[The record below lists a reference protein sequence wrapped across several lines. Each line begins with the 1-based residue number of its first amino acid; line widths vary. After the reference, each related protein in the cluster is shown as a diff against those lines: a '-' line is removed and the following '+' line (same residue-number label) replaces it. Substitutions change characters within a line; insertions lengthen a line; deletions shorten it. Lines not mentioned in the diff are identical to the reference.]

1 MNTPRVLLIYANPA
15 NTPTPVAPYGM
26 ERVGGAFAAAGC
38 SVRMSAPYLEADP
51 LEELKAALAWRP
63 DLVGFSVRNVDDT
76 LVVRSTDGDGDVDT
90 DFYLD
95 AVRPLVKA
103 AVDAVGLSRV
113 VLGGTAVGAG
123 PEAVMAYLGA
133 AIAIAG
139 PAEDLCFAVGE
150 ALVAGSGAQWPDD
163 PRVVR
168 ADRPAP
174 RGRGFASA
182 WTPIPGPTPRMRSY
196 LGLTL
201 ARNGRVAVQF
211 SAGCGRRCAFCLE
224 PRLTGHQVFL
234 RPAEEIVAEITALA
248 QAGVRRFWL
257 TASELNVPN
266 DRHAIA
272 VLRALEGKGLDLAG
286 FLQAAP
292 VSDALLDAMEGA
304 GMDPESVNYEFG
316 HLDDRILRAGG
327 GPANRRQ
334 IDALLE
340 LYLRRGHRRLGGS
353 ILLGAHPE
361 ERWETVDGALDVAQE
376 MDRALPEGLAL
387 AYATGARVYPETP
400 LAGWIRRNRAAAEPD
415 LYGADD
421 PDFAEVVVFS
431 RPASPRALMR
441 HVQSRLQGTKG
452 RMGPMNVEVQSG
464 PAEASVNR
472 ALLRLG
478 EGDLQE
484 ALSLLLEAL
493 QVEPA
498 HAEALRQLAL
508 LQANRLGDL
517 HGARDSLR
525 RLVSVLDPED
535 PRQREIQQAMVQIER
550 AII

>member
-1 MNTPRVLLIYANPA
+1 MSTPRVLLVYANPA

-38 SVRMSAPYLEADP
+38 AVRMSAPYLEADP
-51 LEELKAALAWRP
+51 LEELREALQWEP

-76 LVVRSTDGDGDVDT
+76 LVVRSTEGLGEVDT

-95 AVRPLVKA
+95 AVRPLVQA
-103 AVDAVGLSRV
+103 AVRTVGPHQV

-133 AIAIAG
+133 TIAIAG
-139 PAEDLCFAVGE
+139 PAEDLCYTVGE
-150 ALVAGSGAQWPDD
+150 GLVAGRGVQWPAD

-168 ADRPAP
+168 AGVKAP
-174 RGRGFASA
+174 RDRGFAAA

-211 SAGCGRRCAFCLE
+211 SAGCDRRCAFCLE
-224 PRLTGHQVFL
+224 PRLTGHQVFP
-234 RPAEEIVAEITALA
+234 RPAAEIVAEILALA

-272 VLRALEGKGLDLAG
+272 VLKGLAGKGLDLAG

-334 IDALLE
+334 IDVLLE
-340 LYLRRGHRRLGGS
+340 RYLRRGYRRLGGS

-361 ERWETVDGALDVAQE
+361 ERWETVDGALDAARE
-376 MDRALPEGLAL
+376 LDRALPDGLAL

-400 LAGWIRRNRAAAEPD
+400 LAQWIRRNRAEAAPD
-415 LYGADD
+415 LYGAAD
-421 PDFAEVVVFS
+421 PSFAEVVVFS
-431 RPASPRALMR
+431 RPASPRTLMR
-441 HVQSRLQGTKG
+441 HVQARLEGAKG

-478 EGDLQE
+478 EGKLE
-484 ALSLLLEAL
+484 AARSLLVAAL
-493 QVEPA
+493 QAEPA

-508 LQANRLGDL
+508 LQANHLGDL

-525 RLVSVLDPED
+525 RLVATLEPDD
-535 PRQREIQQAMVQIER
+535 PRQMEIQQAMVQIER
-550 AII
+550 AIL